1 MIEMDNDFEH
11 CRRLLGE
18 RLREPAPGRIQLL
31 TGPRQVGKTTLLLEL
46 ARQFGETAIYTAGDE
61 PGAALPGF
69 WERCWTEAEARAQAG
84 TAVLLLDEIH
94 NLPDWAARLKGQ
106 WDRLRRR
113 RLPLH
118 VVATGSSALRVATV
132 SRESLAGRGVGFQAE
147 QRVIGSLAAIAGIV
161 AHLSPFLMTEY
172 GEHGAVEIE

>member
-1 MIEMDNDFEH
+1 MAG
-11 CRRLLGE
+11 GE
-18 RLREPAPGRIQLL
+18 P
-31 TGPRQVGKTTLLLEL
+31 
-46 ARQFGETAIYTAGDE
+46 D
-61 PGAALPGF
+61 AALPGF
-69 WERCWTEAEARAQAG
+69 WERCWTEAETRAQHG
-84 TAVLLLDEIH
+84 PAVLLLDEIH
-94 NLPDWAARLKGQ
+94 HLPDWAVRLKGQ

-172 GEHGAVEIE
+172 GEHGAVEIEDETRAVLRQVNQPLEQSIIGGCSCSRR